1 MASTA
6 TKAGLKKLFGHNLA
20 KRNKK
25 ICKKHFDHN
34 MALE

>member
-20 KRNKK
+20 KRIRKYAK
-25 ICKKHFDHN
+25 TF
-34 MALE
+34 